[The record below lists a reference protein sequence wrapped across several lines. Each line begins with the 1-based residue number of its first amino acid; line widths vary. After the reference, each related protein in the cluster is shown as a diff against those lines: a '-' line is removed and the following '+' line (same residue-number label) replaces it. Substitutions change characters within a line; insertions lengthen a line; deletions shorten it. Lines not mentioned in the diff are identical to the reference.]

1 MKELK
6 DYRDEIFRRSD
17 EKKQKI
23 RKRRRI
29 AIGVGIPLCL
39 CCVLTVA
46 VLPGGLRKADLALNM
61 ESASNAGIMEDAE
74 TVMEHFNVTDPSKVN
89 QILLLLDGVTAEND
103 GDSKQNYES
112 ADRVTS
118 GSYRLTL
125 TLSDGSRLV
134 YHIEDDHA
142 YCETTGETV
151 TLSASQTE
159 ALYEL
164 VSGNR

>member
-46 VLPGGLRKADLALNM
+46 VLPGGLSKGDFAASM
-61 ESASNAGIMEDAE
+61 EAVNNAGVLEDAE
-74 TVMEHFNVTDPSKVN
+74 TTEEVFHITDRSQVD
-89 QILLLLDGVTAEND
+89 QVLLLLDVGNLLQKDEDKNNAI
-103 GDSKQNYES
+103 
-112 ADRVTS
+112 ADRVTP

-125 TLSDGSRLV
+125 ELPDGSIRTYQIADL
-134 YHIEDDHA
+134 HA
-142 YCETTGETV
+142 FCETTGENKILT
-151 TLSASQTE
+151 ANQAQ

-164 VSGNR
+164 VRQ